1 MRLKTPAA
9 GPRRFGGVLGPMGWR
24 RWLPVGFFAAAVCVQ
39 ARGSAPSGPTSPGR
53 GKHGPPPAAVAAE
66 RPPGHLPEMAV
77 IYDDVYRPP
86 AKDLLLAQD
95 GERKAEANAHFM
107 DGLLQEEMS
116 DTDKAQDAY
125 LKALALDPSNVRLA
139 VKVSWQYLAQGDIP
153 GAVSLLKDTIKAAP
167 KQSQPYLALAYIE
180 FSNLNK
186 PADAQKYALQA
197 IDIDPANI
205 FGYAYLREI
214 DKALGQEG
222 KVPALLDRAAKA
234 DSKDAFFWLQLGALY
249 AEVYLAE
256 DPGKDS
262 DALKKTTQV
271 FQKAL
276 SFSGDDVDIIE
287 KIADFFVATQQLAEA
302 APLYQRVVDI
312 DPARNTARDNL
323 ARCYLGLK
331 QPDKAAT
338 ALEDSIKQ
346 NPVQPHAYEVL
357 AEIYKDAGQ
366 EEKAIQNYEQ
376 SLLLN
381 PKDIR
386 GYQDL
391 GSLLLKRNH
400 AEQAVKVLTEAHK
413 RFPDQPAFTFWLG
426 WALEENKQHQQAL
439 TTFEQAELDAQ
450 AIQPTLLDSQ
460 FYFMYGETA
469 EQAGLY
475 DKAADMLQKSLGM
488 EDDQRMIA
496 NTSNYLGYMWVEHDQ
511 HLDEGGDL
519 IKKALEIDPDNGAYL
534 DSLGWYFYKK
544 NQFDQAVEQL
554 QKAVER
560 IKPEDPLV
568 YEHLGDA
575 YLKLNETAKAVD
587 AWKKALDLDPANPNI
602 PALNKKIADTKAAAQ
617 AAPAPGPT
625 APPKG

>member
-1 MRLKTPAA
+1 
-9 GPRRFGGVLGPMGWR
+9 
-24 RWLPVGFFAAAVCVQ
+24 
-39 ARGSAPSGPTSPGR
+39 
-53 GKHGPPPAAVAAE
+53 
-66 RPPGHLPEMAV
+66 MAV
-77 IYDDVYRPP
+77 VYDDVYRPP
-86 AKDLLLAQD
+86 AKDLLLSQD
-95 GERKAEANAHFM
+95 AERKAEANAHFM
-107 DGLLQEEMS
+107 DGLLLE
-116 DTDKAQDAY
+116 DTADADNAQGEY
-125 LKALALDPSNVRLA
+125 LKALSLDPSNVRLS
-139 VKVSWQYLAQGDIP
+139 VKVAWQYLAQGDTP
-153 GAVSLLKDTIKAAP
+153 GAVNLLKETIKAAP
-167 KQSQPYLALAYIE
+167 KQAQPYLALAYIE
-180 FSNLNK
+180 FNNLNK
-186 PADAQKYALQA
+186 PAEAQKYAQQA
-197 IDIDPANI
+197 VDLDPANI

-214 DKALGQEG
+214 DKALGQES

-256 DPGKDS
+256 DPGKDN
-262 DALKKTTQV
+262 DALKKTTQI

-312 DPARNTARDNL
+312 DPTRNAARDNL

-346 NPVQPHAYEVL
+346 NPVQPHAYEAL

-381 PKDIR
+381 PKDIH

-391 GSLLLKRNH
+391 AVLLVESKH
-400 AEQAVKVLTEAHK
+400 ATQAIKVLTEARK
-413 RFPDQPAFTFWLG
+413 RFPDQPAFTYLLG
-426 WALEENKQHQQAL
+426 VALEEDKQHQQAL
-439 TTFEQAELDAQ
+439 NTFEQAELDAQ
-450 AIQPTLLDSQ
+450 AIQPTLLNSQ
-460 FYFMYGETA
+460 FYFQYGETA

-475 DKAADMLQKSLGM
+475 DKAAELLQKSLSM
-488 EDDQRMIA
+488 EEDQRMIA

-511 HLDEGGDL
+511 RLDEGGDL

-544 NQFDQAVEQL
+544 NQYDQAVEQL
-554 QKAVER
+554 QKAVAKIEPT
-560 IKPEDPLV
+560 KEAAEV

-575 YLKLNETAKAVD
+575 YLKASETAKAVD
-587 AWKKALDLDPANPNI
+587 SWKKALELDPTNPNI
-602 PALNKKIADTKAAAQ
+602 PALNKKIADTQAAVQ

-625 APPKG
+625 APPKS

>member
-1 MRLKTPAA
+1 
-9 GPRRFGGVLGPMGWR
+9 
-24 RWLPVGFFAAAVCVQ
+24 
-39 ARGSAPSGPTSPGR
+39 
-53 GKHGPPPAAVAAE
+53 
-66 RPPGHLPEMAV
+66 MAV

-86 AKDLLLAQD
+86 AKDLLLGQD
-95 GERKAEANAHFM
+95 AERKAEANAHFM
-107 DGLLQEEMS
+107 DGLLLE
-116 DTDKAQDAY
+116 DTSEADQAQSEY
-125 LKALALDPSNVRLA
+125 LKALSLDPSNVRLS
-139 VKVSWQYLAQGDIP
+139 VKVAWQYLAQGDTP
-153 GAVSLLKDTIKAAP
+153 AAVNLLKETIKAAP
-167 KQSQPYLALAYIE
+167 KQAQPYLALAYIE

-186 PADAQKYALQA
+186 PAEAQKYAQQA
-197 IDIDPANI
+197 IDLDPANI

-214 DKALGQEG
+214 DKALGQES

-234 DSKDAFFWLQLGALY
+234 DSRDAFFWLQLGALY

-256 DPGKDS
+256 DSGKDS

-312 DPARNTARDNL
+312 DPARNAARDNL

-346 NPVQPHAYEVL
+346 NPVQPQAYEAL
-357 AEIYKDAGQ
+357 AKIYKDAGQ

-381 PKDIR
+381 PRDMR

-391 GSLLLKRNH
+391 AILLVEPKH
-400 AEQAVKVLTEAHK
+400 VEQEVARKYAQLAVKVLTEARK
-413 RFPDQPAFTFWLG
+413 RFPDQPAFTYLLG
-426 WALEENKQHQQAL
+426 VALEEDKQHQQAL
-439 TTFEQAELDAQ
+439 NTFEQAELDAQ
-450 AIQPTLLDSQ
+450 AIQPTLLNSQ
-460 FYFMYGETA
+460 FYFQYGATA
-469 EQAGLY
+469 EQGGLY
-475 DKAADMLQKSLGM
+475 DKAAELLQKSLSM
-488 EDDQRMIA
+488 EEDQRMIA

-544 NQFDQAVEQL
+544 NQYDQAVEQL

-575 YLKLNETAKAVD
+575 YLKANETAKAVES
-587 AWKKALDLDPANPNI
+587 WQKALELDPTNPNI
-602 PALNKKIADTKAAAQ
+602 PALNKKIADTKSAAQ
-617 AAPAPGPT
+617 AVPTPGPT
-625 APPKG
+625 VPPKS